1 MSVIKVENISHT
13 YSPGTPLAYT
23 SLEDISLELHQG
35 EYLALAGATG
45 SGKSTLA
52 LHLNG
57 LLIPARGRVLVEGQD
72 TREKKVRSA
81 LWQTVG
87 LLFQFPE
94 KQFFEE
100 NVFKEIAFGPGNLK
114 LEAGEILSRV
124 KESLEAVGMEL
135 DEIKHLSPFDLSG
148 GQKRRVALASILALR
163 PRVLVLDEPTAGIDP
178 AGRRGLM
185 DRIKNLQNKSGMT
198 VVLISHDMEE
208 IARYADRLL
217 VLDRGTVVAEGKTR
231 DVFSRPAKL
240 RGLSLDVPFAVD
252 LAEKL
257 SLCGKRLHQV
267 PLTVD
272 EAEIEVLRLF
282 NKSPAVKK

>member
-1 MSVIKVENISHT
+1 MSIIKVENISHM

-57 LLIPARGRVLVEGQD
+57 LLLPARGRVLVEGQD
-72 TREKKVRSA
+72 TRDKKVRST
-81 LWQTVG
+81 LWHTVG

-100 NVFKEIAFGPGNLK
+100 TVFKEIAFGPGNLK
-114 LEAGEILSRV
+114 LEAAEILSRV
-124 KESLEAVGMEL
+124 KQSLEAVGMEL
-135 DEIKHLSPFDLSG
+135 DEIRHLSPFELSG

-185 DRIKNLQNKSGMT
+185 DKIKKLQKKNGMT

-217 VLDRGTVVAEGKTR
+217 VLHRGRLVSEGKTR
-231 DVFSRPAKL
+231 EVFSRSHKL
-240 RGLSLDVPFAVD
+240 RDLGLDVPFAVD

-257 SLCGKRLHQV
+257 SSCGKSLHQV
-267 PLTVD
+267 PLTVE

-282 NKSPAVKK
+282 KKSPAVKT